1 MKFTN
6 GFWLMKD
13 GILPQYA
20 IEYSDHCL
28 NGTELTVYASSKHI
42 SNRGDTLNSGLLTVQ
57 ISSPRNDVIK
67 VSITHFDGAV

>member
-42 SNRGDTLNSGLLTVQ
+42 SNR
-57 ISSPRNDVIK
+57 
-67 VSITHFDGAV
+67 